1 MTYHLSH
8 SYLYQ
13 IQTFQEYSDTVLAVG
28 LSHVYRNSRIFAA
41 SDLSV
46 GVDVLLEEHVGAK
59 EPSKGLHLVLPH
71 EISFVTSMSASS
83 CAFRLKGPTSTI
95 ALPGIIASGR
105 AALEAATSS
114 VIFVITGSLSFSM
127 FVIFGLCSS
136 ATTIPFVPLV
146 GSILYLQVALP
157 WIGMT
162 MAMSGADDESMK
174 RVPPKNDLSLTFG
187 KHEGYRLFTNAL
199 LQAILPAALPQVL
212 HLIVFGELML
222 RFEPNF
228 VALACGKGFHQGDWV
243 ALVRCEGLKMYFGPA
258 RMDAGT
264 LVIAAMMTCM
274 IISSASF
281 VNPTLSLKEQL
292 PWLRNPSWL
301 FAMVCCLVNV
311 AIYLLVVL
319 QRGTVTTLP
328 WYFFLLFVTMPFICL
343 AANEAVKRNDRH
355 HKKRAYML
363 RRLQFE
369 TRLGMWSPK

>member
-1 MTYHLSH
+1 M
-8 SYLYQ
+8 
-13 IQTFQEYSDTVLAVG
+13 LAVG

-46 GVDVLLEEHVGAK
+46 GVDFLLEEHVGAK

-105 AALEAATSS
+105 AALDAATSS

-127 FVIFGLCSS
+127 FIIFGLCST
-136 ATTIPFVPLV
+136 ATTLPFVPLV
-146 GSILYLQVALP
+146 GSILYLQIALP

-162 MAMSGADDESMK
+162 MAMSEADDESMK
-174 RVPPKNDLSLTFG
+174 RVPPKNDLSSTFG
-187 KHEGYRLFTNAL
+187 KKEGYRLFTNAL
-199 LQAILPAALPQVL
+199 LQAILPAALPQLL

-228 VALACGKGFHQGDWV
+228 VAAACGNGLRQGDWV

-281 VNPTLSLKEQL
+281 VHPTISLNEQL

-319 QRGTVTTLP
+319 KRGTVTSLP
-328 WYFFLLFVTMPFICL
+328 WYFFLLFVAMPFMCL
-343 AANEAVKRNDRH
+343 AANETVKRNDRH
-355 HKKRAYML
+355 HIKRVYML